1 MRSPSCRDHSIVRQ
15 ARIRYIACGTHG
27 CMLDFG
33 QMRTASI
40 ACALG
45 LNLALLGAH
54 AQTASQIQTSALGFT
69 YTLPSD
75 WQILTAASTLPSVKD
90 QAQQNAAS
98 DEEKKGV
105 ACVQV
110 ALTARHGDPASVLV
124 IAQLP
129 FDCFGQ
135 SMSAKDLPGFAQGA
149 SEGIKQSLDL
159 SNSSNVSYSLG
170 GHSMWVERSK
180 GAPKGHPESTYTVEI
195 ACTVL
200 KKGAVCWMAMAA
212 SDDALKAL
220 ENSPVELEGE
230 KPAAL
235 IPANAFEKKPVL

>member
-1 MRSPSCRDHSIVRQ
+1 MR
-15 ARIRYIACGTHG
+15 A
-27 CMLDFG
+27 
-33 QMRTASI
+33 ASI

-45 LNLALLGAH
+45 LNVALLGAQ
-54 AQTASQIQTSALGFT
+54 AAPASQGQPASQIQASDLGFT

-75 WQILTAASTLPSVKD
+75 WQILSATPTLSAAKD

-124 IAQLP
+124 IVQLP

-149 SEGIKQSLDL
+149 AEGIKQSLDL
-159 SNSSNVSYSLG
+159 SNSSNASYALG
-170 GHSMWVERSK
+170 SHSMWVERSK

-200 KKGAVCWMAMAA
+200 KIGAACWMTMAA
-212 SDDALKAL
+212 NDDALKAL
-220 ENSPVELEGE
+220 ENSPIELEGE
-230 KPAAL
+230 KPTAL
-235 IPANAFEKKPVL
+235 VPANVFEKKPAL

>member
-1 MRSPSCRDHSIVRQ
+1 
-15 ARIRYIACGTHG
+15 
-27 CMLDFG
+27 MLDCG
-33 QMRTASI
+33 QMRTTSI

-45 LNLALLGAH
+45 LNLALLGA
-54 AQTASQIQTSALGFT
+54 QTETPSQVQTSDLDFT
-69 YTLPSD
+69 YALPSD
-75 WQILTAASTLPSVKD
+75 WRILTAASTLPSVKD
-90 QAQQNAAS
+90 EAQQNAAS

-110 ALTARHGDPASVLV
+110 ALTARQGDPASVLV
-124 IAQLP
+124 IVQLP
-129 FDCFGQ
+129 FECFGQ

-149 SEGIKQSLDL
+149 AEGIKQSLDL
-159 SNSSNVSYSLG
+159 SNPANASYSLG
-170 GHSMWVERSK
+170 SHSMWVERSR

-195 ACTVL
+195 TCTVL

-230 KPAAL
+230 KPTAL
-235 IPANAFEKKPVL
+235 VPANAFEKKPAL

>member
-1 MRSPSCRDHSIVRQ
+1 
-15 ARIRYIACGTHG
+15 
-27 CMLDFG
+27 
-33 QMRTASI
+33 MRTASI

-45 LNLALLGAH
+45 LHAALLGAQ
-54 AQTASQIQTSALGFT
+54 APAASQVQAAPQVQTSDLGFT

-75 WQILTAASTLPSVKD
+75 WQILSATPTLSGVKE
-90 QAQQNAAS
+90 QAQQNAAT

-110 ALTARHGDPASVLV
+110 ALTARRGDPASVLV
-124 IAQLP
+124 IVQLP

-149 SEGIKQSLDL
+149 AEGIKQSLDL
-159 SNSSNVSYSLG
+159 SDPSNASYTLG
-170 GHSMWVERSK
+170 SHSMWVERSK
-180 GAPKGHPESTYTVEI
+180 GAPKGHPESMYTVET

-200 KKGAVCWMAMAA
+200 KKGAVCWMTMAA

-220 ENSPVELEGE
+220 ENSPIELEGE
-230 KPAAL
+230 KPTAL
-235 IPANAFEKKPVL
+235 VPANAFGKKPVS

>member
-1 MRSPSCRDHSIVRQ
+1 MR
-15 ARIRYIACGTHG
+15 A
-27 CMLDFG
+27 
-33 QMRTASI
+33 ASI

-45 LNLALLGAH
+45 LNVALLGAQAPAASQ
-54 AQTASQIQTSALGFT
+54 AQTTSQVQASDLGFT

-75 WQILTAASTLPSVKD
+75 WQILSANPTLSAARD
-90 QAQQNAAS
+90 QAQQNAAT

-124 IAQLP
+124 IVQLP

-159 SNSSNVSYSLG
+159 SNSSNASYASG
-170 GHSMWVERSK
+170 SHSMWVERSK
-180 GAPKGHPESTYTVEI
+180 GAPKGHPESMYTVEI

-200 KKGAVCWMAMAA
+200 KKGAVCWMTMAA

-230 KPAAL
+230 KRTALVPAS
-235 IPANAFEKKPVL
+235 AFEKKPAS